1 MLATGIDTASD
12 VAIELMSVVDP
23 ILPLILEF
31 AIKVVFSG
39 ETVDPVPNANV
50 SPSVVAVEGAAVVVK
65 GTGID
70 VVDSGFTGVVIS
82 SKVSKSS
89 ALNTCLGLIN
99 DSTVIFSERPRAAA

>member
-12 VAIELMSVVDP
+12 VAIELMSVVNP
-23 ILPLILEF
+23 ILPLTLEF

-50 SPSVVAVEGAAVVVK
+50 APSVVDVEGAAVVVK

-70 VVDSGFTGVVIS
+70 VVDSEFTGVVIS